1 MSNKKKDSAE
11 ITLNE
16 RIEGSLNSFLAR
28 NKKAAIIV
36 LAVVV
41 IGLITLGIVTSVNN
55 KNLQAQFNSIDLL
68 ETAYSELQVLGTED
82 EGYQAKYDELVAG
95 LNDLAAK
102 GNKYPSLK
110 AQYLLGMIAFEK
122 EEYQKA
128 LDSFIATYSNAGK
141 NYLASLALTNAAVSA
156 EELGNDSLAL
166 EYYTKVIDEFG
177 LSAAEAPKALFGQAR
192 LQEKK
197 GNIELAK
204 ATFQQLADQFP
215 TSEFAKIATNRLAF
229 L

>member
-1 MSNKKKDSAE
+1 MSNNKKDSAE
-11 ITLNE
+11 TTLTE

-28 NKKAAIIV
+28 NKKIAIIV
-36 LAVVV
+36 LVVV
-41 IGLITLGIVTSVNN
+41 VVGLITLGIVTSVNQ

-68 ETAYSELQVLGTED
+68 ETAYSDLQVLGTED

-95 LNDLAAK
+95 LNDLSTK
-102 GNKYPSLK
+102 GNKYPNLK
-110 AQYLLGMIAFEK
+110 AQYLLGMVAFEK

-156 EELGNDSLAL
+156 EELGNNSLAL

-192 LQEKK
+192 LQEKS
-197 GNIELAK
+197 GNVELAK
-204 ATFQQLADQFP
+204 ATFQQLADQFL
-215 TSEFAKIATNRLAF
+215 TSEFAKIATNRLA
-229 L
+229 LL

>member
-1 MSNKKKDSAE
+1 MSNNKKDSAE
-11 ITLNE
+11 FTLTE
-16 RIEGSLNSFLAR
+16 RIEGSLNSFLSR
-28 NKKAAIIV
+28 NKKIAIIV

-41 IGLITLGIVTSVNN
+41 IGLVVLGIVTSVN
-55 KNLQAQFNSIDLL
+55 KKTLHTQFNTLDLL
-68 ETAYSELQVLGTED
+68 ETSYSDLLVMESEN

-95 LNDLAAK
+95 LNDLASK
-102 GNKYPSLK
+102 GKNYPSLK
-110 AQYLLGMIAFEK
+110 AQYLLGMIAFNK

-128 LDSFIATYSNAGK
+128 LDSFISTYSNAGK

-177 LSAAEAPKALFGQAR
+177 LTAAEAPKALFGQAR
-192 LQEKK
+192 LHEKS

-204 ATFQQLADQFP
+204 ATFQQLADQFS
-215 TSEFAKIATNRLAF
+215 TSEFAKIATNRLA
-229 L
+229 LL

>member
-1 MSNKKKDSAE
+1 MSKNKKDSAE
-11 ITLNE
+11 LTLTE

-28 NKKAAIIV
+28 NKKVAIIV

-41 IGLITLGIVTSVNN
+41 IGLITLGIVTSVNK
-55 KNLQAQFNSIDLL
+55 KNLQAQFNTIDLL
-68 ETAYSELQVLGTED
+68 ETAYSDLQVMGSED

-95 LNDLAAK
+95 LNDLSAK
-102 GNKYPSLK
+102 GKKYPSLK
-110 AQYLLGMIAFEK
+110 AQYLLGMVAFEK

-128 LDSFIATYSNAGK
+128 LDSFVLTYSNAGK

-192 LQEKK
+192 LQEKS
-197 GNIELAK
+197 GNTELAK
-204 ATFQQLADQFP
+204 ATLQQLADQFP
-215 TSEFAKIATNRLAF
+215 TSEFAKIATNRLA
-229 L
+229 LL